1 MVRFYTW
8 CGSHL
13 GAAKVI
19 GGVWLVCNILN
30 MLQCAISL
38 GNLEELNLSQ
48 DWKIGFQIAIGF
60 FGVMVLMDIALIYG
74 AEMKIAWILGTWAVI
89 TGSYSIF
96 FMIAA
101 IETGDPFTIET
112 WVVECVCNTYAILNV
127 VAAVHEIK
135 REKRN
140 VVMNIAA

>member
-1 MVRFYTW
+1 
-8 CGSHL
+8 
-13 GAAKVI
+13 
-19 GGVWLVCNILN
+19 
-30 MLQCAISL
+30 
-38 GNLEELNLSQ
+38 
-48 DWKIGFQIAIGF
+48 
-60 FGVMVLMDIALIYG
+60 MDIALIYG

-89 TGSYSIF
+89 TGSYSIL

-101 IETGDPFTIET
+101 IETGDTFTIET